1 MFAVKIFSEKRKLNS
16 ILERTIQKL
25 SDFLKKEMSRNV
37 NIVSDN
43 NSIEMVS
50 GNLDTNNG
58 EIVTEL
64 MFKKTIVLK
73 KDDLNDK
80 QKLDKYIK
88 EIKHFCK
95 QVASIEDLKYL
106 PINYRELDNDR

>member
-1 MFAVKIFSEKRKLNS
+1 MFAVKIFSKKRRKNN
-16 ILERTIQKL
+16 ILERTIQNL
-25 SDFLKKEMSRNV
+25 SDFLKKEMSQDI

-58 EIVTEL
+58 EVVTEL
-64 MFKKTIVLK
+64 MFKKTIILNT
-73 KDDLNDK
+73 DDLNDK
-80 QKLDKYIK
+80 QKLDKYVK

-95 QVASIEDLKYL
+95 QVSSIEDLKYL
-106 PINYRELDNDR
+106 PLHYRENEK

>member
-1 MFAVKIFSEKRKLNS
+1 MFAVKIFSKKRRKNN
-16 ILERTIQKL
+16 ILERTIQNL
-25 SDFLKKEMSRNV
+25 SDFLKKQMNQNV

-64 MFKKTIVLK
+64 MFKKTIILNT
-73 KDDLNDK
+73 DDLNDK
-80 QKLDKYIK
+80 QKLDKYVR
-88 EIKHFCK
+88 EIKHFCE
-95 QVASIEDLKYL
+95 QASSIEDLKYL
-106 PINYRELDNDR
+106 PLHYREYEK